1 MNGTTCTNAY
11 DRKLNLIAPLSY
23 QHRYFRKRMHMEEL
37 GNLGIFT
44 LILNPALALVSMNM
58 TPNSRD
64 LESPSSIETCLFDQ
78 QYILH
83 S

>member
-1 MNGTTCTNAY
+1 
-11 DRKLNLIAPLSY
+11 
-23 QHRYFRKRMHMEEL
+23 MEEL